1 MRSLIICAFA
11 IVSIFT
17 FSQSAE
23 ACTCRPAPEG
33 YSISKQVREARSS
46 AGAVFT
52 GEVVEITESS
62 DGYYREIRIK
72 VASKWKGVK
81 SKEVVVYTG
90 RGGGDCGYSFSVGGK
105 YLVYASRIEDRLFT
119 NICQRTTPI
128 QYAAEDLAVLKRRR

>member
-1 MRSLIICAFA
+1 MRSLIIYAFV

-23 ACTCRPAPEG
+23 ACTCRPTPEG
-33 YSISKQVREARSS
+33 YSISKQVREARSA

-62 DGYYREIRIK
+62 DGYYVAVRMK

-105 YLVYASRIEDRLFT
+105 YLVYASRMEGRLFT